1 MTNTGAKQSYRMSG
15 GFTSAGAIE
24 LTCQCPPGQQF
35 VARGAVHPDTEG
47 ELKGDLTL
55 AAPSGVFGQS
65 RVTLRRSTG
74 R

>member
-1 MTNTGAKQSYRMSG
+1 MSG
-15 GFTSAGAIE
+15 GFTPAGALD

-35 VARGAVHPDTEG
+35 VARGAVHPGSDG

-65 RVTLRRSTG
+65 RVTLRRSAS

>member
-15 GFTSAGAIE
+15 GFTPAGALA

-35 VARGAVHPDTEG
+35 VARGAVHAEAGG
-47 ELKGDLTL
+47 ELKGELTL
-55 AAPSGVFGQS
+55 SAPSGTFGQS
-65 RVTLRRSTG
+65 RLTLHRSAG